1 MLREAHILRHSRY
14 TETLSIMQRKCSQ
27 ISHVSNCEMCEQRS
41 LGRLDYCRESLS
53 SLERFFALLKK
64 YAGFVVRSEDDLKTS
79 VLGHVAA
86 NQPMNKLDD
95 DGTDECTHDLHD
107 MGGFQ
112 MRGCTPRVGVE
123 ELKKR
128 RDNFD
133 RDTFS
138 ATWRATCS
146 C

>member
-1 MLREAHILRHSRY
+1 
-14 TETLSIMQRKCSQ
+14 
-27 ISHVSNCEMCEQRS
+27 
-41 LGRLDYCRESLS
+41 
-53 SLERFFALLKK
+53 LERFFALLQK
-64 YAGFVVRSEDDLKTS
+64 YAAFVVRSEDDLKTP

-95 DGTDECTHDLHD
+95 DGMDECKHDLRD
-107 MGGFQ
+107 MGGSQ
-112 MRGCTPRVGVE
+112 MRGGTPRVGVK

-128 RDNFD
+128 RGNFD
-133 RDTFS
+133 LDTFS